1 MTRPQLKRKGIIK
14 MIDIEAFVKKNY
26 QKIKDLGLSVKTDE
40 SNVIKSM
47 KKFPQDMLN
56 DLGEEGIV
64 SFLFSAIEF
73 SNVFYTDFEGVE
85 YADFLKECQHIS
97 GDELSFED
105 VTNNVS
111 KDTLEKGTGTSEV
124 SFICNGKEYNYTAK
138 FYYDW
143 FDTGFI
149 RYLNTIFEENGLDK
163 RLIVFGDPNASLIT
177 YQAPDFCTR
186 LKEAFPMLEASV

>member
-1 MTRPQLKRKGIIK
+1 

-47 KKFPQDMLN
+47 KKYPPDMLN

-85 YADFLKECQHIS
+85 YADFLKECQRIS
-97 GDELSFED
+97 EDELIFKD

-124 SFICNGKEYNYTAK
+124 SFIYNGKEYNYTAK

-149 RYLNTIFEENGLDK
+149 RYLNTVFEENWLDK

-177 YQAPDFCTR
+177 YQDPDFCNR
-186 LKEAFPMLEASV
+186 LKEAFPMLEASI

>member
-1 MTRPQLKRKGIIK
+1 

-47 KKFPQDMLN
+47 KKFPPDMLN

-85 YADFLKECQHIS
+85 YADFLKECQRIS
-97 GDELSFED
+97 EDELIFED
-105 VTNNVS
+105 ATNNVS

-124 SFICNGKEYNYTAK
+124 SFICNGKEYNYTSK

-163 RLIVFGDPNASLIT
+163 RLIVFGDSNASLIT
-177 YQAPDFCTR
+177 YQDPDFCNR
-186 LKEAFPMLEASV
+186 LKEAFPMLEASI

>member
-1 MTRPQLKRKGIIK
+1 

-47 KKFPQDMLN
+47 KRFPQDMLN

-73 SNVFYTDFEGVE
+73 SDVFYTDFEGVE
-85 YADFLKECQHIS
+85 YADFLNECQRIS
-97 GDELSFED
+97 GNELSFED

-111 KDTLEKGTGTSEV
+111 KDTIEKGTGTSEV
-124 SFICNGKEYNYTAK
+124 SFKYNGKEYNYIAK

-149 RYLNTIFEENGLDK
+149 GYLNTVFEENGLNK

-177 YQAPDFCTR
+177 YQNPDFCTR
-186 LKEAFPMLEASV
+186 LKEAFPMLDARV